1 MDYFECNAK
10 FIFINGKNCK
20 DKPTF
25 EYADPTILVVYN
37 PVILLT
43 NTKVSDMYTRNLIAK
58 KRKRLSAKEVV
69 KS

>member
-1 MDYFECNAK
+1 ME
-10 FIFINGKNCK
+10 KNCK

-25 EYADPTILVVYN
+25 KYADPTILVVYN